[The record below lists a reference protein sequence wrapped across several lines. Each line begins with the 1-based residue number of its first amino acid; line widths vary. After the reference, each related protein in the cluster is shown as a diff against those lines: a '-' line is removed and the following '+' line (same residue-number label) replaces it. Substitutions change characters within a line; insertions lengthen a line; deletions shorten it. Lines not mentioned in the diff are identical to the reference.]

1 MANEYLKP
9 QIPLK
14 DLNSENYF
22 YPLTTLDQVQ
32 KTDGSRVQEYEL
44 GNVVAEEGEEIISN
58 PEASEISALMNAVYP
73 IGSIYMSV
81 NATSPAILFGG
92 TWEALGGRFLIG
104 ANENYTGGDTGGSA
118 NAIIPYHNHN
128 FTGTTVT
135 SGNQSANHTHSGTT
149 GNQSANH
156 THSGTTG
163 NQSANHTHSGTT
175 ATAVAG
181 SGGIRAVGTVGTN
194 VHAGHVTGY
203 SAGSYTQINAGAAFN
218 GSNHT
223 HTFTTTTNSANHTH
237 TFTTTTNSA
246 NHTHTFT
253 TGNNSGNH
261 THQVTAA
268 GTISYAGENN
278 NIIGANMPPYLAVYM
293 WKRIN

>member
-32 KTDGSRVQEYEL
+32 KVDGSRVQEYEL
-44 GNVVAEEGEEIISN
+44 GNVVAEEEEIILN

-104 ANENYTGGDTGGSA
+104 ANEDYMAGSTGGSA

-128 FTGTTVT
+128 FTGTAVT

-181 SGGIRAVGTVGTN
+181 SGGIRSVGTVGTN

-223 HTFTTTTNSANHTH
+223 HTFTTGN
-237 TFTTTTNSA
+237 NSA

-278 NIIGANMPPYLAVYM
+278 NIIGANMPPYLTVYM